1 MGLVLV
7 PYLDER
13 RLELLKIP
21 NLGALKINFSLS
33 AYIKTT
39 ETEAS
44 MRIS

>member
-7 PYLDER
+7 PYLDEW

-21 NLGALKINFSLS
+21 NLGAPKINFSLS